1 VSSRILVTGLVVIVA
16 AAAILLVIILRP
28 TGNRAQGSSSAQV
41 AHSAA
46 PSPAVSGDFYSSAPT
61 GWQGS
66 SVGTILKF
74 ERVDPTWPSLNGLT
88 AYRVMYVSRGASDG
102 LSRGGKVFET
112 GMVYIPKTGAAP
124 NGGWPVLAWG
134 HGTSGVGPSSAP
146 SRYGWLYPESQGSAY
161 PNYADFV
168 GKVGKLGAIVA
179 CPDYEGLGT
188 PGLHPYLHVESEG
201 RSMIDAVRA
210 ARNLAARLG
219 IAASRDWAA
228 AGHSQGGGA
237 AIGAAELAT
246 TYGKGLH
253 LRATVA
259 FAPAG
264 AIDVADYETDFTDPN
279 WYPLLAWCAW
289 GVEAIDTTNEFA
301 FGDMLGPWLLPDKQ
315 QARGL
320 YADQFFSLVEGSHAA
335 ANGDPLTPAM
345 SDIEAKGWQ
354 RNPVVKRWLY
364 DTLVGHRQASGPIL
378 VVQGTA
384 DALYAGLPRLKSQL
398 AAAGDRFRTVLVPG
412 ASHDQA
418 LTEGWPAAKAF
429 LRANWSTT

>member
-1 VSSRILVTGLVVIVA
+1 MNGRILRLGLVAAAVIVA
-16 AAAILLVIILRP
+16 VVLVVTLRP
-28 TGNRAQGSSSAQV
+28 SGNSAQGASG
-41 AHSAA
+41 AHIA
-46 PSPAVSGDFYSSAPT
+46 PSPTPTPAAGGEFCSSAPT
-61 GWQGS
+61 GWHGKA
-66 SVGTILKF
+66 VGTVLKS
-74 ERVDPTWPSLNGLT
+74 ERVDSTWPSLKGLT

-124 NGGWPVLAWG
+124 PGGWPILAWG

-146 SRYGWLYPESQGSAY
+146 SRYGWLYPEPQGSAY

-168 GKVGKLGAIVA
+168 GKVGGLGAIVT

-210 ARNLAARLG
+210 ARNLAAKLG

-237 AIGAAELAT
+237 AIGAAELAAS
-246 TYGKGLH
+246 YGRDLH
-253 LRATVA
+253 LTATVA
-259 FAPAG
+259 FAPSG
-264 AIDVADYETDFTDPN
+264 AIDAAAWKTDFTDPN
-279 WYPLLAWCAW
+279 WYPVFAWCAW
-289 GVEAIDTTNEFA
+289 GVEAIDTQGQFA
-301 FGDMLGPWLLPDKQ
+301 FGDMLGPWLLADKQ

-320 YADQFFSLVEGSHAA
+320 YADQLFSLVEGSHAS
-335 ANGDPLTPAM
+335 ANGDPLTPTM
-345 SDIEAKGWQ
+345 SDITARGWQ
-354 RNPVVKRWLY
+354 DNPVVRRWLY
-364 DTLVGHRQASGPIL
+364 DTTVGHRQASGPIL

-384 DALYAGLPRLKSQL
+384 DVLYTGLPRLRSQL
-398 AAAGDRFRTVLVPG
+398 TAAGDRFRTVVLTG

-429 LRANWSTT
+429 LSANWLTK

>member
-1 VSSRILVTGLVVIVA
+1 MNSRILRLGLVAIA
-16 AAAILLVIILRP
+16 AAVAILLVLILRP
-28 TGNRAQGSSSAQV
+28 TSNSSQGASSA
-41 AHSAA
+41 HIA
-46 PSPAVSGDFYSSAPT
+46 PSPTLSSAASGDFYSSAPT
-61 GWQGS
+61 EWQGRA
-66 SVGTILKF
+66 VGTVLKS
-74 ERVDPTWPSLNGLT
+74 ERVDSTWPSLKGLT

-112 GMVYIPKTGAAP
+112 GMVYIPKTGAVP
-124 NGGWPVLAWG
+124 NGGWPILAWG

-146 SRYGWLYPESQGSAY
+146 SRYGWLYPEPQGSVY

-168 GKVGKLGAIVA
+168 GKVGDLGAIVT

-210 ARNLAARLG
+210 ARNLAAKLG

-237 AIGAAELAT
+237 AIGAAELAA

-264 AIDVADYETDFTDPN
+264 AIDAAAWKTDFTDPN
-279 WYPLLAWCAW
+279 WYPLFAWCAW
-289 GVEAIDTTNEFA
+289 GVRAIDTKGQFA
-301 FGDMLGPWLLPDKQ
+301 FGDMLGRWLLTDKQ

-320 YADQFFSLVEGSHAA
+320 YADQFFSLVEGSHAS
-335 ANGDPLTPAM
+335 ANGDPLTPTT
-345 SDIEAKGWQ
+345 SDIETKGWQ
-354 RNPVVKRWLY
+354 DNPVVKRWLY
-364 DTLVGHRQASGPIL
+364 DTLVGHRRASGPIL

-384 DALYAGLPRLKSQL
+384 DVLYTGLPRLKSQL
-398 AAAGDRFRTVLVPG
+398 TAAGDDSRTVVLAG
-412 ASHDQA
+412 AGHDQA
-418 LTEGWPAAKAF
+418 LTGGWPAAKAF
-429 LRANWSTT
+429 LSAHWLTK